1 MADRRLYFGGWLFAV
16 SAQHKLLA
24 KPPTMSALALPM
36 PAYTALIR
44 PEDVFALRTGTNVR
58 DD

>member
-16 SAQHKLLA
+16 SAQRWLLA
-24 KPPTMSALALPM
+24 KPPTMSTLTLPM
-36 PAYTALIR
+36 LAYTALIR
-44 PEDVFALRTGTNVR
+44 PENVFALRTGTNVR